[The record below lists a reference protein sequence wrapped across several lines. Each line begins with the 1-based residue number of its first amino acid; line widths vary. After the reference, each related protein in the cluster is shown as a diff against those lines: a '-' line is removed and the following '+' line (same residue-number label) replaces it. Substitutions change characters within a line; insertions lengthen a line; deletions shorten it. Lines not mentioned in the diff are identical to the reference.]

1 MYDHNDSKNKMSFSL
16 WGIIAL
22 GIGTRISRENLG
34 GTRWPSFYYVKS

>member
-1 MYDHNDSKNKMSFSL
+1 MGNNCV
-16 WGIIAL
+16 I